1 MRKWRE
7 NGERMGKWRVNGEVM
22 RNREIDFPHFLILS
36 TFPHS
41 LSISSLSHNFLHQNM
56 SQFVAKCYIRECHK
70 KHNIRAMRNQ
80 FWVEFAARKLR
91 MLCWPARGYNP
102 VFCNFSSFDNIIHF
116 LQFFSCCRYNT
127 VFRNFSLFFF
137 DTRMQCPLSQNYHL
151 FWKLTQVNDYHK
163 EVRTVSVS
171 GKENAAKKYT
181 SWVGQCCVIWRAVSV
196 IAVAPHSSP
205 SFRQLFS
212 SCSQKIQVQS
222 L

>member
-1 MRKWRE
+1 
-7 NGERMGKWRVNGEVM
+7 
-22 RNREIDFPHFLILS
+22 
-36 TFPHS
+36 
-41 LSISSLSHNFLHQNM
+41 
-56 SQFVAKCYIRECHK
+56 
-70 KHNIRAMRNQ
+70 
-80 FWVEFAARKLR
+80 

-151 FWKLTQVNDYHK
+151 FWKLTQVTDYHE

-171 GKENAAKKYT
+171 GFEPNMKKERRMRQKKIYIV
-181 SWVGQCCVIWRAVSV
+181 SGAMLCNLESSQCDCCCT
-196 IAVAPHSSP
+196 HSSP

>member
-1 MRKWRE
+1 
-7 NGERMGKWRVNGEVM
+7 
-22 RNREIDFPHFLILS
+22 
-36 TFPHS
+36 
-41 LSISSLSHNFLHQNM
+41 
-56 SQFVAKCYIRECHK
+56 
-70 KHNIRAMRNQ
+70 MRNQ

-127 VFRNFSLFFF
+127 VFRNFSLSFF

-151 FWKLTQVNDYHK
+151 FWKLTQVTGYHE

-171 GKENAAKKYT
+171 GFEPNMKKERRMRQKKYT
-181 SWVGQCCVIWRAVSV
+181 LWVGQCCVIWRAVSV

-212 SCSQKIQVQS
+212 SCSQTIQAQC

>member
-1 MRKWRE
+1 
-7 NGERMGKWRVNGEVM
+7 
-22 RNREIDFPHFLILS
+22 
-36 TFPHS
+36 
-41 LSISSLSHNFLHQNM
+41 
-56 SQFVAKCYIRECHK
+56 
-70 KHNIRAMRNQ
+70 MRNQ

-91 MLCWPARGYNP
+91 ILCWPARGYNP

-127 VFRNFSLFFF
+127 VFRNFSLFFWQEDAMPSF
-137 DTRMQCPLSQNYHL
+137 AKLPSFLEANSGNWLSRGSQNSFSIWVWTKY
-151 FWKLTQVNDYHK
+151 
-163 EVRTVSVS
+163 EE

-181 SWVGQCCVIWRAVSV
+181 LWVGQCCVIWRAVSV

-212 SCSQKIQVQS
+212 SCSQKNQVQS